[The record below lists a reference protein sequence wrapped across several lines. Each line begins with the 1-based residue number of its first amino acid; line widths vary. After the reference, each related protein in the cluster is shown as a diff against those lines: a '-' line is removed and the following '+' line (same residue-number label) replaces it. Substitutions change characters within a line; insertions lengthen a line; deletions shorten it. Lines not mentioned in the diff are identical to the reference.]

1 MQSCAR
7 GSGGRVL
14 NVARSISTRAAS
26 RHDDM
31 QNVYERTP
39 GRLDAGQ
46 AKDRRAPVQWPY
58 FPTHTRD
65 TDETPSRR
73 SACLGPGAGPDRPV
87 RRAARQ
93 CLRCTRTDQGR
104 LRSRYHGGQHLCG
117 PKVWDDVVAFTVEAG
132 WYGAENLSLI
142 PGETGAA
149 AVQNI
154 GAYGIELK
162 DIVDSVEAV
171 ERSTGKIRIFNK
183 AECKYAYRESIFK
196 KELKDQ
202 YIITHVVLRL
212 QKKEEFHLEYGNIQS
227 ELAKFDTLTLK
238 NVRQTIIAIR
248 ESKLPD
254 TDNLGN
260 AGSFFMNP
268 YVALPKYLNLKQEYP
283 QMPHYPVSDDLVK
296 VPAAWLIEQCG
307 WKGREWGGAGVHDK
321 QCLVL
326 VNRGGALASD
336 IVDLAANIQTS
347 VKEKFDID
355 ITPEVIYI

>member
-1 MQSCAR
+1 MIKIEENYSLLPHNTFHLQANAR
-7 GSGGRVL
+7 FFIEYNSVGELVEVLALPWIKEYPVFHIGGGSNLLFKGDYKGVILHSSVKGMEKIGEDEESVLVKVGSG
-14 NVARSISTRAAS
+14 
-26 RHDDM
+26 
-31 QNVYERTP
+31 E
-39 GRLDAGQ
+39 
-46 AKDRRAPVQWPY
+46 
-58 FPTHTRD
+58 
-65 TDETPSRR
+65 
-73 SACLGPGAGPDRPV
+73 
-87 RRAARQ
+87 
-93 CLRCTRTDQGR
+93 
-104 LRSRYHGGQHLCG
+104 
-117 PKVWDDVVAFTVEAG
+117 VWDDVVAFTVEAG

-171 ERSTGKIRIFNK
+171 ERSTGKIRIFNN
-183 AECKYAYRESIFK
+183 AECEYAYRESIFK

-212 QKKEEFHLEYGNIQS
+212 QKKQQFHLEYGNIQS
-227 ELAKFDTLTLK
+227 ELAKYDTVTLT

-254 TDNLGN
+254 TDKLGN

>member
-1 MQSCAR
+1 MIKIEENYSLLPHNTFHLQANAR
-7 GSGGRVL
+7 FFIEYNSVEELIEVLTFPWIKEYPVFHIGGGSNLLFKGDYNGVILHSSIKGMEKIGEDKYSVQVKVGSG
-14 NVARSISTRAAS
+14 
-26 RHDDM
+26 
-31 QNVYERTP
+31 E
-39 GRLDAGQ
+39 
-46 AKDRRAPVQWPY
+46 
-58 FPTHTRD
+58 
-65 TDETPSRR
+65 
-73 SACLGPGAGPDRPV
+73 
-87 RRAARQ
+87 
-93 CLRCTRTDQGR
+93 
-104 LRSRYHGGQHLCG
+104 
-117 PKVWDDVVAFTVEAG
+117 VWDDVVAFAVEAG

-142 PGETGAA
+142 PGEMGAA

-162 DIVDSVEAV
+162 DMVDSVEAV
-171 ERSTGKIRIFNK
+171 ERSSGKVRIFNNS
-183 AECKYAYRESIFK
+183 ECKYAYRESIFK

-212 QKKEEFHLEYGNIQS
+212 QKGEQFHLEYGNIKS
-227 ELAKFDTLTLK
+227 ELAKYDTLTLK
-238 NVRQTIIAIR
+238 NVRQTIIEIR

-254 TDNLGN
+254 TDRLGN

-268 YVALPKYLNLKQEYP
+268 YVALSKYLNLKQEYP

-336 IVDLAANIQTS
+336 IVELAANIQTS

>member
-1 MQSCAR
+1 MIKIEENYSLLPHNTFHLQANAR
-7 GSGGRVL
+7 FFIEYNSVGELVEVLALPWIKEYPVFHIGGGSNLLFKGDYKGVILHSSVKGMEKIGEDEESVLVKVGSG
-14 NVARSISTRAAS
+14 
-26 RHDDM
+26 
-31 QNVYERTP
+31 E
-39 GRLDAGQ
+39 
-46 AKDRRAPVQWPY
+46 
-58 FPTHTRD
+58 
-65 TDETPSRR
+65 
-73 SACLGPGAGPDRPV
+73 
-87 RRAARQ
+87 
-93 CLRCTRTDQGR
+93 
-104 LRSRYHGGQHLCG
+104 
-117 PKVWDDVVAFTVEAG
+117 VWDDVVAFTVEAG